1 MGETEDNPVKGK
13 AMSFEETLSLA
24 ESLGWIEP
32 EIDVYDHNTADALE
46 AEAIEWIS
54 QHTN

>member
-1 MGETEDNPVKGK
+1 
-13 AMSFEETLSLA
+13 MSFEETLSLA

-32 EIDVYDHNTADALE
+32 EISNDEWSHSMADALE
-46 AEAIEWIS
+46 AEALEWIS